1 MLLMA
6 FNEVRHPEDAAK
18 RPSRRTHG
26 DDPAGLPTTPTVRE
40 SMTSRAASLLLV
52 APALTVVL
60 ALFVYPLGYSL
71 VSAFTNRD
79 GAPSLDNFIKT
90 FALYTTDIV
99 FTLVITVISTA
110 LVGLLAAGIGGYLVL
125 GTHPAAVAILK
136 WLYRWPLFIPFIV
149 AAQCMRTFLAKNGM
163 LNNTLDALGLVDV
176 TNLSGLLDW
185 RGIVITFVWK
195 ETPFVALL
203 VSGAMAA
210 LDRSGTE
217 AARNLGAGG
226 LRILIEILLPQVAG
240 VMTVGLVLAF
250 VTMLS
255 VLSVPIMIS
264 GGSPTMITV
273 DMAFRVNSYS
283 DYGTANAL
291 GFVSYLIAALGAWI
305 YLRRN
310 MASEAGR

>member
-1 MLLMA
+1 MP
-6 FNEVRHPEDAAK
+6 NR
-18 RPSRRTHG
+18 RPL
-26 DDPAGLPTTPTVRE
+26 A
-40 SMTSRAASLLLV
+40 LLLV
-52 APALTVVL
+52 APALAMVL
-60 ALFVYPLGYSL
+60 ALFVYPCGYSL
-71 VSAFTNRD
+71 VSAFTTRN
-79 GAPSLDNFIKT
+79 GEPSLENFVKT
-90 FALYTTDIV
+90 FDLYSIDII
-99 FTLVITVISTA
+99 FTVVIVAVST
-110 LVGLLAAGIGGYLVL
+110 LLTGVSAAMIGGYLVL
-125 GTHPAAVAILK
+125 GEHPAAVTLLK

-163 LNNTLDALGLVDV
+163 LNNALDTLGLIDRAG
-176 TNLSGLLDW
+176 LSGLLDW
-185 RGIVITFVWK
+185 RGIIITFVWK

-210 LDRSGTE
+210 LDRAGIE

-226 LRILIEILLPQVAG
+226 LRILVEILLPQVAG

-283 DYGTANAL
+283 DYGVANSL
-291 GFVSYLIAALGAWI
+291 GFVSYLIAGLGAWVYI
-305 YLRRN
+305 RRTVS
-310 MASEAGR
+310 SEGAR